1 MDKAIVLH
9 SAWSEDEEIG
19 ILYINREAGKEKFS
33 FSYSEKWLEHHSS
46 LFIDSEIQS
55 FPGRQY
61 PKTSLFG
68 CLTDMQPDRW
78 GRQLIIRRE
87 LNLALQEKRPV
98 RPLMESDFLLEVS
111 DFSRQGGIRLAFD
124 GGFISRSE
132 SDAPPMTRLKALQEA
147 SRSFQ
152 SKDEKTDWIKELV
165 PAGSSLGGARPKAN
179 VTDEKNCLWIA
190 KFSSLY
196 DIFQVENWE
205 ALTWELAALC
215 NLTVPEIKT
224 EKITDNLIFLTKRF
238 DREKEHRKHFISAM
252 TALGKTDGDSAS
264 FLEIADWI
272 RRHQKDPS
280 KDLQELWRR
289 IAFSVLVSN
298 TDCHLRNHGFLL
310 EKDQWRLSPMYD
322 VNPNPL
328 GTYMALA
335 IDDKN
340 TIKDINT
347 VLQTASFYE
356 ISDAKAEVEKMK
368 AIIHDHFQRLVDKYS
383 IPRKEALE
391 MQQAFS
397 VFQEKIKILPSI
409 SQMKKGWKDN

>member
-1 MDKAIVLH
+1 MNKEIVLH
-9 SAWSEDEEIG
+9 SAWSGNEEIG
-19 ILYINREAGKEKFS
+19 TLYINREAGKENFS

-46 LFIDSEIQS
+46 LFLDSEIQS

-61 PKTSLFG
+61 PKKSLFG
-68 CLTDMQPDRW
+68 FLTDMQPDRW
-78 GRQLIIRRE
+78 GRQLIVRRE

-124 GGFISRSE
+124 GEFIYKSKLE
-132 SDAPPMTRLKALQEA
+132 VPPITRLRALQNA
-147 SRSFQ
+147 SQSFQ

-165 PAGSSLGGARPKAN
+165 QPGSSLGGARPKAN
-179 VTDEKNCLWIA
+179 VTDENRCLWIA
-190 KFSSLY
+190 KFPSLH
-196 DIFQVENWE
+196 DIIQAENWE
-205 ALTWELAALC
+205 ALTCDLAGLC
-215 NLTVPEIKT
+215 NLSVPEIKT
-224 EKITDNLIFLTKRF
+224 EKVTDNLIFLTKRF
-238 DREKEHRKHFISAM
+238 DREKENRKHFISAM

-310 EKDQWRLSPMYD
+310 ENDQWRLSPMYD

-328 GTYMALA
+328 GKYMALA

-340 TIKDINT
+340 TIKDIHT

-356 ISDAKAEVEKMK
+356 ISDAKTEIEKMK
-368 AIIHDHFQRLVDKYS
+368 TIIHDHFQRLVDKYS

-397 VFQEKIKILPSI
+397 VFKEKNKNFTI
-409 SQMKKGWKDN
+409 SKPNEKGMER